1 MNTRPTPLVEA
12 PRPHG
17 PDDYSAPHAV
27 AAEPTPSPL
36 AGIVR
41 LMRGRWL
48 LLGCTA
54 AVLSPALAVTGFLT
68 GTKMYSAQ
76 AILRVYPQQSSILYD
91 SGDDSVL
98 KTFDSFVKAE
108 TTYVASTP
116 VMGRATET
124 LKTQFPDMTREM
136 NTDDLT
142 GSIAVKRSE
151 ALIVLDTS
159 AKDPAFAAGK
169 LTAVTDAYLALTRE
183 GAENLTRVRLEE
195 LTGREKELSARAAE
209 IDRRMLE
216 VGGEYGPSSL
226 AKVHVE
232 KVGQI
237 DALVARKAEVEATLD
252 ALKQV
257 SGASG
262 ADMADEEI
270 MRATLLDRALADLNF
285 DRAKREAEMISLKRR
300 FAVTAPEV
308 TDKLGEIEVLDRAMA
323 ERREQIKLLGQT
335 GALTDTSSAS
345 ATQSTDDIQAVL
357 DKVSA
362 QLAEARAEARALN
375 AKRVELES
383 LEAERVEVRYLLE
396 ETRKALE
403 VLRLESNSAMPG
415 LTVLMS
421 PAAVPSEPSDD
432 SSKMQGAMG
441 LVSGFLLAVLVVIGA
456 AMAGRK
462 LRYSDALWK
471 TAHRIPVLRV
481 IAAATQK
488 TPDLYRREIDRLRN
502 ALKLLPARTPAAV
515 GRGRVIAVTRLD
527 GGSPDALAQELAN
540 SFARARMRTLLV
552 QANGATGTPAD
563 QTVPGWYD
571 ALHGLPVIPQTAGD
585 IGCADLLPA
594 GDPARGVDT
603 ETGINAIRRVLGPLA
618 QGYEVVI
625 VNAGGLSDNLAAEL
639 ILSASDFALAE
650 VMPGQNLAR
659 IHSRIGSLDTLPRN
673 GGAVVVTGARRTDP
687 GLAA

>member
-1 MNTRPTPLVEA
+1 MNTRPTPLTENLHTLASDDFA
-12 PRPHG
+12 PP
-17 PDDYSAPHAV
+17 PAV
-27 AAEPTPSPL
+27 AADPVASPL
-36 AGIVR
+36 AGILR

-48 LLGCTA
+48 LLAGPA
-54 AVLSPALAVTGFLT
+54 AVLSPALAVTGYMT
-68 GTKMYSAQ
+68 GTALYSAQ
-76 AILRVYPQQSSILYD
+76 AILRVYPQQTSILYD

-108 TTYVASTP
+108 TTYVASAP
-116 VMGRATET
+116 VMDRAAST
-124 LKTQFPDMTREM
+124 LQAQFPELTDGMTV
-136 NTDDLT
+136 DGLT
-142 GSIAVKRSE
+142 GSIEVKRSE
-151 ALIVLDTS
+151 ALIVLKTTS
-159 AKDPAFAAGK
+159 KDPAFAAGK

-183 GAENLTRVRLEE
+183 GTENLTRVRLEE
-195 LTGREKELSARAAE
+195 LTGREAELASRAAE

-216 VGGEYGPSSL
+216 VGGEYGPASL

-252 ALKQV
+252 AMKQV

-308 TDKLGEIEVLDRAMA
+308 TDKLGEIEVLERAMA

-345 ATQSTDDIQAVL
+345 TTQSTDDIQAVL

-362 QLAEARAEARALN
+362 QLAEARTEARGLN

-383 LEAERVEVRYLLE
+383 LEGERVEVRYLLD

-415 LTVLMS
+415 MTVLMS
-421 PAAVPSEPSDD
+421 PAAVPTEPSDD

-441 LVSGFLLAVLVVIGA
+441 LVSGFLLAVLLILGA
-456 AMAGRK
+456 AMSGRK

-471 TAHRIPVLRV
+471 TANRIPMLRV

-488 TPDLYRREIDRLRN
+488 KPDLYRREIDRLRN
-502 ALKLLPARTPAAV
+502 SLKLLPARVPAVV

-527 GGSPDALAQELAN
+527 GGSPDALAHDLAN
-540 SFARARMRTLLV
+540 SFARARMRTVLV
-552 QANGATGTPAD
+552 QADGSASKPVDAS
-563 QTVPGWYD
+563 VPGWSD

-585 IGCADLLPA
+585 IGCADVLPA
-594 GDPARGVDT
+594 GDPARGIDT
-603 ETGINAIRRVLGPLA
+603 DTGINAIRRVLGPLA
-618 QGYEVVI
+618 QSYEVVI

-650 VMPGQNLAR
+650 IVPGQNLAR
-659 IHSRIGSLDTLPRN
+659 VQGRIGSLDTLPRN
-673 GGAVVVTGARRTDP
+673 GGAVVVTGARRDDP
-687 GLAA
+687 GLAR